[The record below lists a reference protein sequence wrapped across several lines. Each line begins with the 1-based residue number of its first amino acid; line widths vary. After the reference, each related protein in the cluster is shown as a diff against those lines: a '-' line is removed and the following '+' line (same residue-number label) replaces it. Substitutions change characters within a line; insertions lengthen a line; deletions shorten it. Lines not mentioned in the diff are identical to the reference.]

1 MHRRVVLVDAAIVV
15 VVVVSAAIVSNS
27 IVVARA
33 ASASAVRSFPPRRN
47 QQQANDVPRQP
58 RGHPQ
63 EDVPRRRLHL
73 LLPAPSARREIR
85 KCFLGRRSIIIR
97 RIR

>member
-33 ASASAVRSFPPRRN
+33 PSASAVRSFPPRRN